1 MILANLGFLKKA
13 KNMIY
18 TMETIKPK
26 KEQENKFQ
34 NWEAVKL
41 PKQRTNQTSNLEN
54 AIEDA
59 YEIRFR

>member
-34 NWEAVKL
+34 NWEAAKL
-41 PKQRTNQTSNLEN
+41 PKQITNKTSNLEN

-59 YEIRFR
+59 YKFRFR